1 MRKELEHWILGGWEA
16 HTSLVPLMGSGVE
29 GAAVGCIESGRRN
42 KKKGGGPMGTVM
54 QREDITEPLETDL
67 ED

>member
-42 KKKGGGPMGTVM
+42 KKGGGPMETMV
-54 QREDITEPLETDL
+54 QIEDITEPLETDL
-67 ED
+67 GD